1 MSIFLKIS
9 IPMLCIAG
17 VMFHLGYKSKN
28 KNFLIPGFALLVS
41 GLLNTVIGLTAGQ

>member
-9 IPMLCIAG
+9 VPMLCIAG
-17 VMFHLGYKSKN
+17 VMFHLAYKRKN

-41 GLLNTVIGLTAGQ
+41 GLLNAGIGLTTG